1 MEPLQDKCFP
11 SSMES
16 IQALFLS
23 DLGQP
28 LTEIFSSFD
37 LTPIGVASL
46 AQVHKA
52 TLKQTGQ
59 EVAVKIQHPALNE
72 FSEIDMVTIS
82 QLASFIAWAFPD
94 FEFFWLSE
102 EIQDNLPKELD
113 FRFEARNSA
122 RTAVNFDRA
131 RSQGD
136 PSTVKVPGV
145 IWAQKRVLVMECTFL
160 IAFAVT

>member
-11 SSMES
+11 SSIES
-16 IQALFLS
+16 IQALFLA

-28 LTEIFSSFD
+28 LSEIFSSFD

-59 EVAVKIQHPALNE
+59 EVAVKIQHPTLSE
-72 FSEIDMVTIS
+72 FSEVDMVTIS

-122 RTAVNFDRA
+122 RTATNFDRA

-136 PSTVKVPGV
+136 PSTIKIPGV
-145 IWAQKRVLVMECTFL
+145 IWAQKRVLVMECTLFN
-160 IAFAVT
+160 IVAVT